1 MITLKSI
8 LFVVIVSVLFFGR
21 VTAQIGKPDWNSLM
35 LQPGAD
41 YYKIRDS
48 AFKYFD
54 EHPQIPDST
63 EGNANTIQN
72 FMRWDYFWRNRVDS
86 AGLEKKGRFTN
97 AQRAM
102 YQHINNL
109 PGTCNSGNV
118 TANWTSLG
126 PSSLSTQELG
136 RVETMCFDP
145 SDATNNTLY
154 IGTRAS
160 GIWKTSGSTNGA
172 QSASP
177 IWTALQDVSGYP
189 GMGVQS
195 IVVDPGSS
203 GQTIYVATGALR
215 DYGIGVLKSIDGGT
229 TWNTTGLSF
238 NPNQYISVYKLLMDP
253 GNSSILWALATD
265 KVYRT
270 TDGGIT
276 WTAVFAYTRQYDI
289 YNNASR
295 LIDMEFEPGNS
306 ATVYVSSDGFSDL
319 CVNGSGAQIFKIF
332 NNGANWANITPPNIK
347 NPLSQNTNE
356 YRWISI
362 ATTAADPNN
371 LSILLG
377 YEFNASG
384 SAVAS
389 SYVCKYDLSN
399 VLWQTATLTSGANGV
414 GHVVS
419 PTEANVM
426 YSQYLWVTKSING
439 GVNWSGVSS
448 YNGPTEHADVRFLY
462 IQQGSTSGSNG
473 ANDKVWMCNDGGVSY
488 TNTGSAPWSDKN
500 GTGLDITEFYG
511 IAGTEANS
519 ALFIGGTQ
527 DNSTFRYSNG
537 TWLQNGCG
545 DGADCLIDYTN
556 SNHMY
561 GMCNYFLME
570 STTGGSSWNLYS
582 MPNSPPWRLGMPIKI
597 DPVDPNT
604 IYLGKEEIYKR
615 TGTTWSSALTNFGGP
630 FIGALAV
637 APSNNNIMYAAKCGP
652 SWGLNPTGYI
662 WKTTD
667 LQNTSPTWTDLTAN
681 ITSSLLGNNPFSYT
695 PITEIIVHPTDPNTL
710 WATFGA
716 FWVYKVIKSTDGGNT
731 WSDFS
736 NGLPDFP
743 VNEIIYEKGTNDG
756 LYAGTDVG
764 VYYRDNSMSEWK
776 CFTDNMPTCIV
787 TDLEINY
794 AANIIRASTFG
805 RGVWESHLACPT
817 DLDLTE
823 TGAYSSNEFKEAE
836 NDITSD
842 AIVFGNLNV
851 TYRAG
856 NEIHLNPGFMVQN
869 TFASSNYFHGFIHA
883 CNQPGNS
890 FMRYNPNNTLAG
902 VNSSVTDNAI
912 ANDVKLRQK
921 KENTETEIKVFPNPN
936 NGTFTIHILNSFNPE
951 NGVEIC
957 DLMGRVVF
965 SKGLIKQQ
973 EVLDLNLE
981 NGTYLIKYYD
991 AIKAQSQAIIINK

>member
-1 MITLKSI
+1 MKIFKGIMFVLI
-8 LFVVIVSVLFFGR
+8 LTVSFDADIK
-21 VTAQIGKPDWNSLM
+21 AQIGKPDWNSLM
-35 LQPGAD
+35 LLPGAD

-48 AFKYFD
+48 AYKYFE
-54 EHPQIPDST
+54 EHAQIPDST
-63 EGNANTIQN
+63 EGNSNTIQN

-86 AGLEKKGRFTN
+86 AGLEKKGKFSN
-97 AQRAM
+97 AQRAL
-102 YQHINNL
+102 YSHINNL
-109 PGTCNSGNV
+109 PGTCASGNV

-126 PSSLSTQELG
+126 PNNLSTQELG

-160 GIWKTSGSTNGA
+160 GIWKTNNVQST
-172 QSASP
+172 SP
-177 IWTALQDVSGYP
+177 SWTALQDASGYP

-195 IVVDPGSS
+195 IVIDPGSS

-215 DYGIGVLKSIDGGT
+215 DYGIGVLKSTDGGT

-238 NPNQYISVYKLLMDP
+238 NPNQYVSVFKLLMDP

-276 WTAVFAYTRQYDI
+276 WTAVFTYTRQYDDF
-289 YNNASR
+289 NNASR

-306 ATVYVSSDGFSDL
+306 STIYISSDGFSDL
-319 CVNGSGAQIFKIF
+319 CPPAGASAQIFKIY
-332 NNGANWANITPPNIK
+332 NNGANWTDITPGNVKTPS
-347 NPLSQNTNE
+347 NPINQ

-389 SYVCKYDLSN
+389 SYVSKYHLIN
-399 VLWQTATLTSGANGV
+399 GWPPTATLTSGPNGV
-414 GHVVS
+414 GHVIS
-419 PTEANVM
+419 PTDANVM
-426 YSQYLWVTKSING
+426 YSQWLTATKSTNG
-439 GVNWSGVSS
+439 GVAWNTVSS

-462 IQQGSTSGSNG
+462 IEQGSTAGSNG

-488 TNTGSAPWSDKN
+488 TSTGSAPWSDKN

-519 ALFIGGTQ
+519 SLFIGGTQ
-527 DNSTFRYSNG
+527 DNSTFRYSSG

-561 GMCNYFLME
+561 GMCNNILME
-570 STTGGSSWNLYS
+570 STNGGTFWNYYT
-582 MPNSPPWRLGMPIKI
+582 MPNSQKWKLAMPVKI

-615 TGTTWSSALTNFGGP
+615 TGTTWSGALTNFGGS

-637 APSNNNIMYAAKCGP
+637 ASSDNTIMYAAKPGP
-652 SWGLNPTGYI
+652 SWGVNPTGYI

-667 LQNTSPTWTDLTAN
+667 LQNASPTWMDLTAN
-681 ITSSLLGNNPFSYT
+681 ITSSLGNNPFSWT

-710 WATFGA
+710 WASFGS
-716 FWVYKVIKSTDGGNT
+716 FWVYKVIKSTDGGST

-817 DLDLTE
+817 DFDLME
-823 TGAYSSNEFKEAE
+823 TGGYSNDEFKEAE
-836 NDITSD
+836 HDIISD

-856 NEIHLNPGFMVQN
+856 NEIHLTPGFTVPN

-883 CNQPGNS
+883 CNHPGNR
-890 FMRYNPNNTLAG
+890 FMRYNPNN
-902 VNSSVTDNAI
+902 NSNTGNFSIAENGQISNEPKAI
-912 ANDVKLRQK
+912 GKNKSNGSEL
-921 KENTETEIKVFPNPN
+921 KVYPNPN
-936 NGTFTIHILNSFNPE
+936 NGAFIITILNSFNPE
-951 NGVEIC
+951 NSIEIC
-957 DLMGRVVF
+957 DLMGRTVF
-965 SKGLIKQQ
+965 AKNSIKQK
-973 EVLDLNLE
+973 ENLDLDLE

-991 AIKAQSQAIIINK
+991 GITAQSQAIIINK